1 MIEEKDNKTRLAE
14 SLQGLNEIMQV
25 EWLAQSRDSIKSH
38 SEGKRCQFDA
48 CTANTGRRRG
58 AEVFGLRMEP
68 HNLTLLQSF
77 LVGKENQPPNHG
89 CQNSHLEKVLCVIN
103 L

>member
-38 SEGKRCQFDA
+38 SEGK
-48 CTANTGRRRG
+48 
-58 AEVFGLRMEP
+58 
-68 HNLTLLQSF
+68 
-77 LVGKENQPPNHG
+77 
-89 CQNSHLEKVLCVIN
+89 
-103 L
+103 